1 MNSAHMALPEVR
13 NVVAAILQAERL
25 GASLTR
31 VLRIQA
37 GEMRLQRR
45 QHGAAPTARLPH
57 WTG

>member
-1 MNSAHMALPEVR
+1 MALPEVR